1 MSGPSTASAQ
11 TPTTLPVP
19 AGNGGGDGQ
28 VDYSMRI
35 SRLTVDKL
43 GVKLYDRASA
53 VLAELI
59 ANAYDAD
66 AKQVTVAAPMNQY
79 LASRAGGELTDKG
92 FTISVK
98 DDGIGMTPRE
108 VQDFFLVIGAERRT
122 DKRRGGESR
131 ELKRKVMG
139 RKGVGKLAP
148 YGICKII
155 EVLSAGG
162 EPISRTGSDGET
174 EHGYLTSHI
183 LLNYDEIVAI
193 GDEPDER
200 YLPDRGNFDNSLSP
214 TRGTTITLRNFNYRR
229 VPTLQVLDRQIA
241 QRFGIRSHDWE
252 VRLEDNTAAKS
263 KPHIVGEFAVEVM
276 PNTRLSFGEGKVLA
290 PDGTAREDLRPGFDH
305 DGRFYDVN
313 GWVAYSKE
321 PYKDDLMAGVRIY
334 CHGKIAAQ
342 TSIFNR
348 RAGFTGEHNV
358 RSYLV
363 GELHADWLDEQEDL
377 IQTDRRDILWSH
389 DLATEFEAWGQ
400 RIVQVI
406 GTLARDP
413 MRKATLQMF
422 LETGHVEERIKQ
434 TFPGD
439 EQKEIRDHAFE
450 IARTFGRTMSR
461 PDAQDVTIVDDFV
474 DLSITLAPHITLD
487 DMMRRAADEADAPV
501 GVLSAFLRTAR
512 LAELSSFGRI
522 AKDRLAVIER
532 LEEIKDHPDTIEDD
546 LQTLI
551 EEAPWLINPE
561 WAPVTSNQWL
571 ATLRREFEKH
581 YESAT
586 GEGLQLT
593 DFKNPKKR
601 PDFVLTSQQGR
612 VQIVEIKKPK
622 HALTN
627 DEMGRIVSYYDNM
640 ESFLKA
646 DGNKE
651 FREQFPDF
659 HITLVCDE
667 LALHGSHQHALEG
680 WLHNNRLTQLTWSAF
695 LAKTRQMHRDFRE
708 EADRQRQLLASS
720 ENAGRDDAPWN

>member
-1 MSGPSTASAQ
+1 MSGPNTVPAQ
-11 TPTTLPVP
+11 TAATQPDV
-19 AGNGGGDGQ
+19 ADHADGHI
-28 VDYSMRI
+28 DYSMRI

-66 AKQVTVAAPMNQY
+66 AGHVTVAAPMNQY
-79 LASRAGGELTDKG
+79 LASRAGGQLTDKG
-92 FTISVK
+92 FTIAVK
-98 DDGIGMTPRE
+98 DDGIGMTPQQ
-108 VQDFFLVIGAERRT
+108 VQEFFLVVGSERRN
-122 DKRRGGESR
+122 DERRGAISKERG
-131 ELKRKVMG
+131 RKVMG

-148 YGICKII
+148 FGICKTI

-162 EPISRTGSDGET
+162 EPITRTDSDGEV
-174 EHGYLTSHI
+174 EQGYLTSHI
-183 LLNYDEIVAI
+183 LLDYDDIVAV

-200 YLPDRGNFDNSLSP
+200 YKPKRGLFDDSLSHE
-214 TRGTTITLRNFNYRR
+214 RGTTIELSNFNYRR
-229 VPTLQVLDRQIA
+229 VPTLEVLDRQIA
-241 QRFGIRSHDWE
+241 QRFGIRSQDWE
-252 VRLEDNTAAKS
+252 VLLEDNTAAN
-263 KPHIVGEFAVEVM
+263 PEPRVVGEFDVEVM
-276 PNTRLSFGEGKVLA
+276 PNTRLSFGDGKVLA
-290 PDGTAREDLRPGFDH
+290 PDGTPRGDLRPGFDH
-305 DGRFYDVN
+305 DGRFYDVT

-363 GELHADWLDEQEDL
+363 GELHANWLDEQEDL
-377 IQTDRRDILWSH
+377 IQTDRRDILWSD
-389 DLATEFEAWGQ
+389 DLATAFQDWGQ
-400 RIVQVI
+400 RIVRVV

-422 LETGHVEERIKQ
+422 LETGHVEERIDQ

-439 EQKEIRDHAFE
+439 EQKEIRDHALE
-450 IARTFGRTMSR
+450 IARTFGRAMSR
-461 PDAQDVTIVDDFV
+461 PEAQDAAVVEDFL

-501 GVLSAFLRTAR
+501 GVLSTFLRTAR

-522 AKDRLAVIER
+522 ARERLAVIER
-532 LEEIKDHPDTIEDD
+532 LEEIKDQPDAVEND

-571 ATLRREFEKH
+571 ATLRTEFGKY
-581 YESAT
+581 YEGVT
-586 GEGLQLT
+586 GERLQLT
-593 DFKNPKKR
+593 EFNDPEKR

-627 DEMGRIVSYYDNM
+627 DEMERIVSYHDNM
-640 ESFLKA
+640 RAFLDD
-646 DGNKE
+646 DGNAA
-651 FREQFPDF
+651 FREHFSDF

-667 LALHGSHQHALEG
+667 LALHGSHQHAHDG
-680 WLHNNRLTQLTWSAF
+680 WLASNRMTRLTWSAF
-695 LAKTRQMHRDFRE
+695 LGKTRQMHRDFRE
-708 EADRQRQLLASS
+708 EANRQRQLLASP
-720 ENAGRDDAPWN
+720 EDDGEGKEP